1 MYWFQWYPKNRT
13 ALGKLKIASTA
24 MFIRNSSFISVFANN
39 GYEKRRKWFE
49 WGKELKVRYM
59 YCRIRIRVIETIQFS
74 ILTASNY
81 IICKC
86 NYIFF
91 ILAWIQQRQK
101 VMLKYSTVIRFFFL
115 IIYNFYMFF
124 TMQKFHL

>member
-24 MFIRNSSFISVFANN
+24 MFIRNSSVISVFANN

-74 ILTASNY
+74 IITASNY

-101 VMLKYSTVIRFFFL
+101 VMLKYSTVIRFFL
-115 IIYNFYMFF
+115 IKYNFYMFF

>member
-24 MFIRNSSFISVFANN
+24 MFIRNSSVISVFANN

-59 YCRIRIRVIETIQFS
+59 YCRIRIRVTETIQFS

-91 ILAWIQQRQK
+91 YFGMNSTKTESNVKIFNRHK
-101 VMLKYSTVIRFFFL
+101 VFFL
-115 IIYNFYMFF
+115 IKYNFYMFF

>member
-1 MYWFQWYPKNRT
+1 MRRLKWRICMVVSVRKCNYQIIMLNKICIGFNDILKIGLPWVN
-13 ALGKLKIASTA
+13 LKIASTA
-24 MFIRNSSFISVFANN
+24 MFIRNSSVISVFANN

-59 YCRIRIRVIETIQFS
+59 YCRIRIRVTETIQFS

-91 ILAWIQQRQK
+91 ILA
-101 VMLKYSTVIRFFFL
+101 
-115 IIYNFYMFF
+115 
-124 TMQKFHL
+124 

>member
-24 MFIRNSSFISVFANN
+24 MFIRNSSVISVFANN

-81 IICKC
+81 IICEC

-101 VMLKYSTVIRFFFL
+101 VMLKYSTVIRFFL
-115 IIYNFYMFF
+115 IKYNFYMFF